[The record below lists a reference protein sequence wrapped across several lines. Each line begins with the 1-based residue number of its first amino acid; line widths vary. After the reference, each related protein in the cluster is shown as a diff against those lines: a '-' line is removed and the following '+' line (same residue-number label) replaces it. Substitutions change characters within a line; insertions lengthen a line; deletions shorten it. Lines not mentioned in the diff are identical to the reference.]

1 MRLFNYLQSGTPA
14 AGRVA
19 GQWGIDLS
27 LAVEEYVLHHRV
39 SHRPGMNPLH
49 SLVDWLAGEP
59 ESVELARISSDWILD
74 QLPGSE
80 DEIRQKRI
88 LFDLAHTEF
97 LPPTALTGK
106 VICIAGNYPAPGKME
121 KPAFPTVFL
130 KPASGI
136 TLDHS
141 PVRLPAI
148 TENVACEVELAVLIG
163 RTGRNLSPRCAH
175 DCVAGL
181 TVANDL
187 GDRVLEKRTSQ
198 WTSGKMFDTFTPIS
212 PFVVTPDESNCPG
225 NLAMN
230 AKINGERVQ
239 MGNTSEMFFDVPAL
253 MVYLSELTTLQPGD
267 VILTGSPKLIR
278 GEPQPA
284 VSLKPGDEVEVS
296 IEGLGSVVNTV
307 ISEGQAQS

>member
-1 MRLFNYLQSGTPA
+1 MRLFNYLQSGTLS

-19 GQWGIDLS
+19 GLWGIDLS
-27 LAVEEYVLHHRV
+27 FAIDEYVVHHRD
-39 SHRPGMNPLH
+39 SQRPAVNAH
-49 SLVDWLAGEP
+49 HTIIDWFAEGTAP
-59 ESVELARISSDWILD
+59 VELARVSTDWIQN

-80 DEIRQKRI
+80 GEFRQKRI
-88 LFDLAHTEF
+88 LFDLDQTEF
-97 LPPTALTGK
+97 LPPTTPTGK

-141 PVRLPAI
+141 FVKLPAI
-148 TENVACEVELAVLIG
+148 AENVACEVELAVLVG
-163 RTGRNLSPRCAH
+163 RKGRNLSPADAL
-175 DCVAGL
+175 DCVAGY

-198 WTSGKMFDTFTPIS
+198 WTSGKMFDTFTAIS
-212 PFVVTPDESNCPG
+212 PFVVTPGETTHLG
-225 NLAMN
+225 NLEMS
-230 AKINGERVQ
+230 AKINGEWVQ
-239 MGNTSEMFFDVPAL
+239 MGNTAEMFFNVPAL
-253 MVYLSELTTLQPGD
+253 LVYLSELTTLQPGD
-267 VILTGSPKLIR
+267 VILTGSPKLLR
-278 GEPQPA
+278 GALQPA

-296 IEGLGSVVNTV
+296 IDGLGSVVNNV